1 MTDIKT
7 ADTYKKQNRI
17 AIIGG
22 GPAGLMAAGVIADLG
37 MKAVV
42 FERNPKPGMKLGIT
56 GKGRCNLTN
65 NCTPDEFIS
74 NVPTNPKFLYGAI
87 NSFTPSDTMK
97 LVESLGVPLKTERG
111 NRVFPVSDKASDI
124 VRAFVRYS
132 RCEIIHERVE
142 KLIVDNGTVKG
153 ITANGKDYTFDA
165 VIIATGGVS
174 YPRTGSTGDGYRFA
188 EEAGL
193 KVKPPKAALA
203 PLETEEEWCPEL
215 QGLSLKNISIKVVRE
230 GAKKAVYE
238 DFGELMFTH
247 FGLTGPVILSAS
259 SHIKT
264 DGKHTYSIKIDLKP
278 ALDEKTLDKR
288 LLSDFSKYANR
299 DFSNSL
305 DDLLPKKLIPVI
317 IKLSGI
323 DPVKKVNL
331 ITREE
336 RAVLLSLL
344 KGLTLTIKGMRPVDE
359 AIVTSGGI
367 ATSEIDPKTMAA
379 KQISGLFFAGEVI
392 DVDAYTGGFNLQI
405 AFSTANLAARAACEY
420 ISRQKESTGD
430 FDE

>member
-7 ADTYKKQNRI
+7 AACGIAKKRI

-37 MKAVV
+37 MTAVI

-65 NCTPDEFIS
+65 NCTAEDFIA

-87 NSFTPSDTMK
+87 NSFTPADTMK
-97 LVESLGVPLKTERG
+97 LVEGLGVPLKTERG

-124 VRAFVRYS
+124 VRAFTRYS
-132 RCEIIHERVE
+132 RCDIIHERVE
-142 KLIVDNGTVKG
+142 KLILTDGSVTGL
-153 ITANGKDYTFDA
+153 TAAGKDYPFDA
-165 VIIATGGVS
+165 VIVATGGVS
-174 YPRTGSTGDGYRFA
+174 YPKTGSTGDGYRFA

-193 KVKPPKAALA
+193 KVKEPKPALA
-203 PLETEEEWCPEL
+203 PLETAEEWCPEL
-215 QGLSLKNISIKVVRE
+215 QGLSLKNISVKVIRE
-230 GAKKAVYE
+230 GAKKPVYE

-264 DGKHTYSIKIDLKP
+264 DGKHTYSIRIDLKP

-288 LLSDFSKYANR
+288 LLSDFTKYANR
-299 DFSNSL
+299 DFSNAL
-305 DDLLPKKLIPVI
+305 DDLLPKKLIPI
-317 IKLSGI
+317 IIRLSGI
-323 DPVKKVNL
+323 EPTKKVNL

-344 KGLTLTIKGMRPVDE
+344 KGLTLTITKMRPVDE
-359 AIVTSGGI
+359 AIVTSGGV
-367 ATSEIDPKTMAA
+367 AVSEIDPKTMAA
-379 KQISGLFFAGEVI
+379 KRVPGLYFAGEVI

-420 ISRQKESTGD
+420 VCQST
-430 FDE
+430 DETGN